1 MRFDIGGLQLGLS
14 DTAKEQREIETIEPL
29 DTTAT
34 ITADTARRSTEKG
47 AIQIGYEYAQLQYG
61 GEVEDEAFLSVFK
74 SFPDYTDNAKYYD
87 EWKNIDKGFALP
99 HSRERHNLGIN
110 NNRFALDENNNVVAG
125 SSYYA
130 GAELLYN
137 MDAIKGALLAKKNGY
152 NEDMFNAEYKRIGKE
167 KLAKLE
173 QERAGKSSV
182 GMLVGGLAG
191 HIAQPETAIEF
202 MSPSKIM
209 GSTIAKGAAK
219 AFGAEFAVGLVGET
233 LREERIREFKSRVEE
248 NYTMWDSVQNILIG
262 AGLAGTFRGI
272 GSAVSDKITF
282 NKIKDTIPNT
292 TDKEIFERFARRENY
307 KLTENSQKHL
317 DLMEKV
323 REDLD
328 NGIAPDISQHTD
340 IDIESKMDEEIEPIS
355 LIEELKALDIE
366 RGVPEAT
373 QAFER
378 EFDEVAPLKEIDDT
392 SEFDGMATRAEAEA
406 IMDEVAEFS
415 PEIKA
420 ELNWIRQSST
430 KLSPRAEQVKRAAE
444 IKIGGSEDETAQEVK
459 NLFRENTSDEARFK
473 KMNKADI
480 DELDRMHREE
490 LMRDKPKDMSEEDWI
505 EANAVFARG
514 GDNILAGTISGVGQD
529 EEGNITFDAEK
540 FVLGLGG
547 YTAVKQMLKN
557 PQVQQN
563 LKNLAQKAIDMI
575 DMNPQVYKERGFNAM
590 FVGSKGDEQARATQ
604 HRRNMTP
611 EQRASEDWTKTLK
624 RTEGK
629 YDEPIIKFDDKGKA
643 LFVFKK
649 KAKEKGNK

>member
-1 MRFDIGGLQLGLS
+1 MRFDISGTPLGYS
-14 DTAKEQREIETIEPL
+14 DTKKEKKQIETIEPL

-34 ITADTARRSTEKG
+34 ITADTVKRSTARSG
-47 AIQIGYEYAQLQYG
+47 IQIGYEYAQLQYG
-61 GEVEDEAFLSVFK
+61 GEVEDETFLTIHK
-74 SFPDYTDNAKYYD
+74 SFPDYKDNAKYYD
-87 EWKNIDKGFALP
+87 EWRNIGKGFALP
-99 HSRERHNLGIN
+99 NNRERHNYSIK

-167 KLAKLE
+167 KLKKLE

-182 GMLVGGLAG
+182 DMLIGGLAG
-191 HIAQPETAIEF
+191 HIAQPETAIDF

-209 GSTIAKGAAK
+209 GSTIAKGAVK

-233 LREERIREFKSRVEE
+233 LRDERIREFKSRVEE
-248 NYTMWDSVQNILIG
+248 DYTMWDSVQNILIG
-262 AGLAGTFRGI
+262 AGLAGAFRGI

-282 NKIKDTIPNT
+282 NKIKNSIPNT

-355 LIEELKALDIE
+355 LAEEINKYNIE

-378 EFDEVAPLKEIDDT
+378 EFDEVPPLKEIDDT
-392 SEFDGMATRAEAEA
+392 AEFDGMATRAEADA
-406 IMDEVAEFS
+406 VMDEVAEFS

-420 ELNWIRQSST
+420 ELNWIRKTSK
-430 KLSPRAEQVKRAAE
+430 KLSPRAQQVKDAATPQ
-444 IKIGGSEDETAQEVK
+444 IGEGEDEAAQAVK
-459 NLFRENTSDEARFK
+459 NLFRKNTTDEGIYK
-473 KMNKADI
+473 KMSKADI
-480 DELDRMHREE
+480 AELDRMYRED
-490 LMRDKPKDMSEEDWI
+490 LMRDKPADMSEDDWI
-505 EANAVFARG
+505 EANAMFARG
-514 GDNILAGTISGVGQD
+514 GDNILAGTISGIGQD

-563 LKNLAQKAIDMI
+563 LKDLAQKAIDAI
-575 DMNPQVYKERGFNAM
+575 D
-590 FVGSKGDEQARATQ
+590 ST
-604 HRRNMTP
+604 
-611 EQRASEDWTKTLK
+611 
-624 RTEGK
+624 
-629 YDEPIIKFDDKGKA
+629 
-643 LFVFKK
+643 
-649 KAKEKGNK
+649 KGNK